1 MNKKLQTIK
10 YVIID
15 ILTAVLVWVLFYVF
29 LEFLNQSSGNFQ
41 PITINLDASFWIG
54 IIAFPLFWLAIY
66 IAAGMYRRV
75 YRKTR
80 IIEMEQT
87 LITSLIGSL
96 LLFFFVLTKNP
107 GFSIV
112 NSGKVFFF
120 LFLLH
125 LALTYLGRLFL
136 THQTIKKI
144 HSKNI
149 GFNTI
154 IVGSNGNAIKA
165 FKDIENQRYSS
176 GNKFVGFVPLYE
188 SESYNIQKFLPKL
201 GNLNDLSEI
210 VKNFSVEE
218 VIIAIENNETEFLA
232 KVITHLEFYDVV
244 VKIVPL
250 FKDFI
255 FGNVKTTGIFLTPL
269 IVISPDLMPDWQ
281 FSLKRFF
288 DIVFSVFA
296 LIVFSPIM
304 VTVAV
309 GIKLSSKGPV
319 FYIQERIGKKGK
331 VFKMIK
337 FRSMICNAEENGPQL
352 SNKHDSRITPFG
364 AILRKLRIDELPQFL
379 SVLKGEMS
387 IVGPR
392 PERQFFINQL
402 IERAP
407 HAKLLHKVKP
417 GITSWGQVKFGY
429 AENIDEMIERLQ
441 YDILYIENMS
451 LAMDFKILIWTVLIV
466 LQGRGQ

>member
-10 YVIID
+10 YVLVD
-15 ILTAVLVWVLFYVF
+15 ILTAVLVWVLFYMF
-29 LEFLNQSSGNFQ
+29 LEFLNQSSENFQ
-41 PITINLDASFWIG
+41 PITINLDTSFWIG

-80 IIEMEQT
+80 IIELEQT

-144 HSKNI
+144 HSKRI

-165 FKDIENQRYSS
+165 FKDIETQRYSS

-188 SESYNIQKFLPKL
+188 SEFYNIEKFLPKL

-218 VIIAIENNETEFLA
+218 VIIAIENNETEYLA

-250 FKDFI
+250 FK
-255 FGNVKTTGIFLTPL
+255 
-269 IVISPDLMPDWQ
+269 
-281 FSLKRFF
+281 
-288 DIVFSVFA
+288 
-296 LIVFSPIM
+296 
-304 VTVAV
+304 
-309 GIKLSSKGPV
+309 
-319 FYIQERIGKKGK
+319 
-331 VFKMIK
+331 
-337 FRSMICNAEENGPQL
+337 
-352 SNKHDSRITPFG
+352 
-364 AILRKLRIDELPQFL
+364 
-379 SVLKGEMS
+379 
-387 IVGPR
+387 
-392 PERQFFINQL
+392 
-402 IERAP
+402 
-407 HAKLLHKVKP
+407 
-417 GITSWGQVKFGY
+417 
-429 AENIDEMIERLQ
+429 
-441 YDILYIENMS
+441 
-451 LAMDFKILIWTVLIV
+451 
-466 LQGRGQ
+466 